1 MDVNEIEN
9 VIKNEK
15 LLNSIDEN
23 SLNLRDFGDLTIW
36 FAKTKDIKGFVY
48 NLLEFGDMQAVFEY
62 YNNGFL
68 KVFDFDLEEYV
79 KIFKNVFDND
89 FYKLNIT
96 AQKVILVLF
105 FYTHIVNT
113 HVSSQYIYFFKVLY
127 NIFAR
132 AKSLNNIELM
142 AYLYIPLL
150 FSFSND
156 INNNHKRQ
164 KDFNKKVNKVIEK
177 AVLKNFKSEFKSE
190 KKHEDKIK
198 IGFMIERAVW
208 HSVNQVNYGFLL
220 NLKNTLEQTDKNI
233 EVVILNLQY
242 FEFLGGDSRVEEKFK
257 SLGFEYINL
266 HSALNI
272 PSIPIY
278 DIVDKS
284 IKARDFIRDLNLD
297 VLIMSPISHFTHI
310 FLLNSRVAKK
320 QIYWSHINCAVDVK
334 GIDKRVSHFEQS
346 CKEFDWE
353 IIRFQMPQEILV
365 GTEEDKQKGEK
376 LKKEM
381 LEKYG
386 KDTIILGT
394 MGRLIK
400 IDNDEYLQT
409 VAQIMKENPNTIYLA
424 CGSGDTKPIKEKLR
438 KYGIDENRFIFTGH
452 INPHVYGWVID
463 IMLDTFPERQGQSMA
478 EFTAKGGEC
487 VVLDRRLKKK
497 GIDPI
502 LEYIN
507 SATKK
512 ITWIRV
518 RRKYK
523 KVEFTKEDFWNFSL
537 LKDHSELFLSYDK
550 IMEEK
555 NVELL
560 REILERFESIKILV
574 DEKDYDKLAPEQEYK
589 ERLIIENDIFER
601 AYRSDFFMLFENKQ
615 EIFKFVRDYTTA
627 RIYIPSLINEIPW
640 KVFKNQYENNVNN
653 FKDMLHKI
661 FLNTP
666 DKFYDFMY
674 GIYRDCF
681 ESDTDFINSVYF
693 NKVGHEFILEMI
705 CWEVQSNKL
714 LSRIRLM
721 SRLNRFKEVI
731 EYKNIPVKHE
741 KLKINNFFHVLEGL

>member
-9 VIKNEK
+9 IIKNK
-15 LLNSIDEN
+15 KILNSIDEN

-48 NLLEFGDMQAVFEY
+48 KLLEFGDMQVVFEY
-62 YNNGFL
+62 YNNVFL
-68 KVFDFDLEEYV
+68 KVFDFGLEEYV
-79 KIFKNVFDND
+79 KIFKSIFDND
-89 FYKLNIT
+89 FYKLNT
-96 AQKVILVLF
+96 AAQKVILVFF
-105 FYTHIVNT
+105 FYTHILKT
-113 HVSSQYIYFFKVLY
+113 HISSQYILFFKVLY
-127 NIFAR
+127 NIFRR
-132 AKSLNNIELM
+132 AKSLNNIELI
-142 AYLYIPLL
+142 AYLYLPML

-156 INNNHKRQ
+156 INNNNPKRQ

-208 HSVNQVNYGFLL
+208 HSVNQVNYGFLFS
-220 NLKNTLEQTDKNI
+220 LKNTLKEIDKNI
-233 EVVILNLQY
+233 EIVILNLQY

-266 HSALNI
+266 HSTLNI
-272 PSIPIY
+272 PNIPIY

-284 IKARDFIRDLNLD
+284 IKVRDFIRNLNLD

-320 QIYWSHINCAVDVK
+320 QIYWSHGNCAVDVK

-353 IIRFQMPQEILV
+353 LIEFQMPQEVLV
-365 GTEEDKQKGEK
+365 GTEEDKQKGKK

-394 MGRLIK
+394 IGRLIK

-409 VAQIMKENPNTIYLA
+409 VSKIMKENPNTIYLA
-424 CGSGDTKPIKEKLR
+424 CGSGDTKPTKEKFE
-438 KYGIDENRFIFTGH
+438 KYDIDENRFIFTGH

-463 IMLDTFPERQGQSMA
+463 LMLDTFPERQGQSMA

-487 VVLDRRLKKK
+487 VILEQSLKEK
-497 GIDPI
+497 GKNPI

-512 ITWIRV
+512 IAWIRV

-560 REILERFESIKILV
+560 KKILKKFENIKILV
-574 DEKDYDKLAPEQEYK
+574 DERDYDRLAFGQKYK
-589 ERLIIENDIFER
+589 EKLIIENDIYER
-601 AYRSDFFMLFENKQ
+601 AYKSDFFMLFENKENILNFIVDHTTSRYFILPDSNQ
-615 EIFKFVRDYTTA
+615 LTWESKCENYKKDIKGKNFKFSFGKLLNYQPEDYLQLWWNLLGKCFHSFEEFRKYAFTDSNNVDKIIERLNYEVNNTRLLAKIKITA
-627 RIYIPSLINEIPW
+627 R
-640 KVFKNQYENNVNN
+640 
-653 FKDMLHKI
+653 
-661 FLNTP
+661 
-666 DKFYDFMY
+666 
-674 GIYRDCF
+674 
-681 ESDTDFINSVYF
+681 
-693 NKVGHEFILEMI
+693 
-705 CWEVQSNKL
+705 
-714 LSRIRLM
+714 LSC
-721 SRLNRFKEVI
+721 V
-731 EYKNIPVKHE
+731 
-741 KLKINNFFHVLEGL
+741 INNLSQNESISTLKMNFDDIF